1 MLTGRRIAYVGG
13 IAAAATAGAAGA
25 ILLAAKTRKGRVRLA
40 G

>member
-1 MLTGRRIAYVGG
+1 MLTGRRMAYMGG

-25 ILLAAKTRKGRVRLA
+25 ILIATRGRKGRMSLA